1 MIKRIIEI
9 NSVPVV
15 QVMPRAEVCRWQEVA
30 LAVLDGPPHL
40 HGGLYL
46 AGGAVLRPCEICKV
60 SSWDMPWEE
69 RETRG
74 K

>member
-40 HGGLYL
+40 HGARTWL
-46 AGGAVLRPCEICKV
+46 AGAVLRRCEISKV

-69 RETRG
+69 REPRG

>member
-1 MIKRIIEI
+1 MIKRMIEI
-9 NSVPVV
+9 ISVPVV
-15 QVMPRAEVCRWQEVA
+15 QVMLRSGMPMAGSGTGCLRRPAS
-30 LAVLDGPPHL
+30 LAWSV
-40 HGGLYL
+40 YL
-46 AGGAVLRPCEICKV
+46 AGGAVLERCEIWKV

>member
-15 QVMPRAEVCRWQEVA
+15 QVMLRAEACRWQEVA
-30 LAVLDGPPHL
+30 LDCLRRPASLAWSV
-40 HGGLYL
+40 YL
-46 AGGAVLRPCEICKV
+46 AGGAVLGPCEICKV

-69 RETRG
+69 RAARG